1 MFKSIQKPLN
11 ENGEG
16 RKFILQ
22 SDTVKEFSNIVLIN
36 LNKTKHLN
44 FLWEKIEVFL
54 LTLELFSVPGTLSRG
69 VA

>member
-16 RKFILQ
+16 RKFIFQ

-54 LTLELFSVPGTLSRG
+54 LTLELISVPGTLSRG